1 MIKSVCWSARVFN
14 IFRFIA
20 IVLSMSA
27 VSFAA
32 AAMPTNGGFE
42 TGNLS
47 GWSTIGDAN
56 VENPTLGIDPPF
68 GHFQA
73 SITTRSNIQ
82 MNPELPF
89 SGANA
94 VNISALETF
103 TMGFVSSQIRF
114 LLELNGYGNIS
125 ASEGSAIQTTF
136 SASAGESLSFLYNFL
151 TAEGGSNDFAFV
163 SVQPVGGFDGPDLL
177 ADVLTSTPVLSPT
190 IPIPGGS
197 VPGFFWNAETGYH
210 QFSHVFAEDGLYS
223 LTIGVADTG
232 DTEAGSAL
240 LIDDVTLQAASSIP
254 APGSLALLGLGL
266 AGIGCGR
273 RRKQSV

>member
-94 VNISALETF
+94 VDISALETF

-125 ASEGSAIQTTF
+125 ATEGSAIQTTF
-136 SASAGESLSFLYNFL
+136 SAAAGETLSFLYNFL

-163 SVQPVGGFDGPDLL
+163 SVQPVGGVDAPDLL
-177 ADVLTSTPVLSPT
+177 ADVFTSTPVLSPT

-197 VPGFFWNAETGYH
+197 VPAFFWDAETGYH
-210 QFSHVFAEDGLYS
+210 QFSHVFAADGLYS

-232 DTEAGSAL
+232 DTETGSAL
-240 LIDDVTLQAASSIP
+240 LIDEVTLQAASAIP
-254 APGSLALLGLGL
+254 APGSLALLVLGL
-266 AGIGCGR
+266 AGLGCA
-273 RRKQSV
+273 RRKRAA